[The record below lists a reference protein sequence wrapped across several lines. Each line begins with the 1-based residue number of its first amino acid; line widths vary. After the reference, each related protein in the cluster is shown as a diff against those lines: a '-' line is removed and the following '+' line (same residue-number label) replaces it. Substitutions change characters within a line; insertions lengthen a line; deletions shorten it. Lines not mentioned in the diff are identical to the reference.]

1 MVATAF
7 AFVGLLNYTDD
18 VAMASAPGGI
28 VCASDGDCTLRVPPE
43 GRVLSMASG
52 GAVRD
57 FGVSGGELHVV
68 CPPGSPPVDLD
79 GVSGSVSVRGC
90 RVGVCRGISGQL
102 TVDWDGSV
110 ECTDFSGTV
119 TSTGESEGTFSGSGI
134 LNSGGGGA
142 TTVGGG
148 EWTIRGS
155 GPVNFTAAADFEF
168 DSGTAGIESVDW
180 GWLSRPSVTVSEF
193 ANPLPV
199 THFVDQTIEV
209 IGGWPD
215 GSTLK
220 GCVASGSFGH
230 VPLISGST
238 VRVSDHAFG
247 PVVERIERS
256 SIYGNVRSEGPADPI
271 LLNEVDGEISVATQT
286 TFVNSA
292 TGYQGSLNIEGP
304 HCVLC
309 PECGWTEFYDGASN
323 ATSTDLYIRG
333 DAQPASLDLGG
344 HHAVLDLGP
353 SARTRR
359 DDFSTNGTMQG
370 ENTYIGGTVTIID
383 KGLFEYYAEVTSNI
397 TFHAVTLI
405 LGTKKIIIEPHCSVT
420 AISSTIQGGGFDEIE
435 PGLYIGIEA
444 FSSTTALSLYG
455 CTIEGYIKIDVGS
468 VRLYDCDFEDF
479 GGVGTENILSS
490 PDWCVCG
497 LGQTGT
503 GEVSQF
509 VYNWGTNPATTTIN
523 NTCDSVCVYSGAKPD
538 DCDGHNKLAAG
549 SNYTCPFITTA
560 ASTTPTTAPTT
571 APTASTTTVYVPPEA
586 SSGSSSDDD
595 EAIMIIAAV
604 AGGTIAVLALTASF
618 TMCFGNRDPGG

>member
-18 VAMASAPGGI
+18 VAMASATGGI

-90 RVGVCRGISGQL
+90 RVGMCRGISGQL

-110 ECTDFSGTV
+110 DCTDFSGTV

-155 GPVNFTAAADFEF
+155 GPVNFAAAADFEF

-256 SIYGNVRSEGPADPI
+256 SVYGNVRSEGPAEPI

-292 TGYQGSLNIEGP
+292 TGYPGSLNIEGP

-359 DDFSTNGTMQG
+359 DDFSTNGTRDG
-370 ENTYIGGTVTIID
+370 NTYSGGTVTITSVT
-383 KGLFEYYAEVTSNI
+383 GFATVTSNI
-397 TFHAVTLI
+397 TFNSVTLI
-405 LGTKKIIIEPHCSVT
+405 LTSKE
-420 AISSTIQGGGFDEIE
+420 
-435 PGLYIGIEA
+435 IGI
-444 FSSTTALSLYG
+444 TPPHTMTANFG
-455 CTIEGYIKIDVGS
+455 TIEGASVEGNAGIYETAPSSQGAGLFLFGCNITNFIQIDVTTVQINGCK
-468 VRLYDCDFEDF
+468 VEYV
-479 GGVGTENILSS
+479 GGVGTFNTISAPS
-490 PDWCVCG
+490 WCVCD
-497 LGQTGT
+497 LQTLT
-503 GEVSQF
+503 GADSPYI
-509 VYNWGTNPATTTIN
+509 YNRGTNTSSTTIQN
-523 NTCDSVCVYSGAKPD
+523 ACDSICVYHGPAATS
-538 DCDGHNKLAAG
+538 CDGHINLTEHTE
-549 SNYTCPFITTA
+549 NYCESI
-560 ASTTPTTAPTT
+560 STTTTAPTT
-571 APTASTTTVYVPPEA
+571 VPTASTSTVYVPPEA

-618 TMCFGNRDPGG
+618 TMCFGNKGSEG

>member
-90 RVGVCRGISGQL
+90 RVGMCRGISGQL

-110 ECTDFSGTV
+110 DCTDFSGTV

-359 DDFSTNGTMQG
+359 
-370 ENTYIGGTVTIID
+370 GG
-383 KGLFEYYAEVTSNI
+383 
-397 TFHAVTLI
+397 
-405 LGTKKIIIEPHCSVT
+405 
-420 AISSTIQGGGFDEIE
+420 
-435 PGLYIGIEA
+435 
-444 FSSTTALSLYG
+444 
-455 CTIEGYIKIDVGS
+455 
-468 VRLYDCDFEDF
+468 
-479 GGVGTENILSS
+479 
-490 PDWCVCG
+490 
-497 LGQTGT
+497 
-503 GEVSQF
+503 
-509 VYNWGTNPATTTIN
+509 
-523 NTCDSVCVYSGAKPD
+523 
-538 DCDGHNKLAAG
+538 
-549 SNYTCPFITTA
+549 
-560 ASTTPTTAPTT
+560 
-571 APTASTTTVYVPPEA
+571 
-586 SSGSSSDDD
+586 
-595 EAIMIIAAV
+595 
-604 AGGTIAVLALTASF
+604 
-618 TMCFGNRDPGG
+618 